1 MARVFFTSGLRPLAG
16 GVESIEIEAR
26 DVREL
31 LRVLDAR
38 FPGISSRIGESGA
51 IAIAI
56 DGEILPRAEAL
67 LERLRPESEV
77 HFLPQI
83 GGG

>member
-1 MARVFFTSGLRPLAG
+1 MARVFFSSGLRRLSG
-16 GVESIEIEAR
+16 GAESVEIGAR

-31 LRVLDAR
+31 LRALDVR
-38 FPGISSRIGESGA
+38 FPGLAVQIGEST
-51 IAIAI
+51 AIAI
-56 DGEILPRAEAL
+56 DGEILPHAEAL
-67 LERLRPESEV
+67 LERLRPDSEI

>member
-1 MARVFFTSGLRPLAG
+1 VARVFFSSGLRRLVG
-16 GVESIEIEAR
+16 GAESVEIEAR

-31 LRVLDAR
+31 LRALDAR
-38 FPGISSRIGESGA
+38 FPGLSTQIGDA
-51 IAIAI
+51 TAIAI
-56 DGEILPRAEAL
+56 DGEILPHAEAL
-67 LERLRPESEV
+67 MERLRPDSEV

>member
-1 MARVFFTSGLRPLAG
+1 MARVFFSSGLRRLVGFA
-16 GVESIEIEAR
+16 ESVEIEAR

-31 LRVLDAR
+31 LRALDAKY
-38 FPGISSRIGESGA
+38 PGFALLIGGTN
-51 IAIAI
+51 AIAI
-56 DGEILPRAEAL
+56 DGEIIPHREAL
-67 LERLRPESEV
+67 FESLRADSEV

>member
-1 MARVFFTSGLRPLAG
+1 MAHVVFSTGLRRLTG
-16 GVESIEIEAR
+16 GAESVEIDAR

-31 LRVLDAR
+31 LRALDAR
-38 FPGISSRIGESGA
+38 FPGLSTQLGDA
-51 IAIAI
+51 TAIAI
-56 DGEILPRAEAL
+56 DGEIIPRAEAVF
-67 LERLRPESEV
+67 ERLRPDSEV

>member
-1 MARVFFTSGLRPLAG
+1 VARVFFSSGLRRLVG
-16 GVESIEIEAR
+16 GVESVEIAAS

-31 LRVLDAR
+31 LRALDADY
-38 FPGISSRIGESGA
+38 PGLVTAIGDA
-51 IAIAI
+51 CAIAI
-56 DGEILPRAEAL
+56 DGEIIPHAEAQ
-67 LERLRPESEV
+67 LERLHPDSEI

>member
-1 MARVFFTSGLRPLAG
+1 VARVFFSSGLRRLVG
-16 GVESIEIEAR
+16 GVESAEIPAR

-31 LRVLDAR
+31 LRALDATY
-38 FPGISSRIGESGA
+38 PGFAAQIGDA
-51 IAIAI
+51 NAIAI
-56 DGEILPRAEAL
+56 DGEIIPHGEAVY
-67 LERLRPESEV
+67 ERLRPDSEV

>member
-1 MARVFFTSGLRPLAG
+1 MARVFFSSGLRRLTG
-16 GVESIEIEAR
+16 GAESVELEAR

-31 LRVLDAR
+31 LRALDADY
-38 FPGISSRIGESGA
+38 PGLLAQIGDTS
-51 IAIAI
+51 AIAI
-56 DGEILPRAEAL
+56 DGEILQHADAL

>member
-1 MARVFFTSGLRPLAG
+1 LARVFFSSGLRRMTG
-16 GVESIEIEAR
+16 GAESVEIAAR

-31 LRVLDAR
+31 LRALDVR
-38 FPGISSRIGESGA
+38 FPGLAAQIGDST
-51 IAIAI
+51 AIAI
-56 DGEILPRAEAL
+56 DGEILPHAEAL
-67 LERLRPESEV
+67 LERLRPDSEI

>member
-1 MARVFFTSGLRPLAG
+1 MARVFFSSGLRRLVG
-16 GVESIEIEAR
+16 GAESVEIDAR

-31 LRVLDAR
+31 LRALDAKY
-38 FPGISSRIGESGA
+38 PGFASRIGDA
-51 IAIAI
+51 NAIAI
-56 DGEILPRAEAL
+56 DGEIIPHGEAL
-67 LERLRPESEV
+67 LERLRPDSEV

>member
-1 MARVFFTSGLRPLAG
+1 VARVFFSSGLRRLVG
-16 GVESIEIEAR
+16 GVESAEIPAR

-31 LRVLDAR
+31 LRALDAKY
-38 FPGISSRIGESGA
+38 PGLSKQIGDTS
-51 IAIAI
+51 AIAI
-56 DGEILPRAEAL
+56 DGEIIPHAEAL
-67 LERLRPESEV
+67 LERLRPDSEV

>member
-1 MARVFFTSGLRPLAG
+1 MARVFFSSGLRRLVGGAESVEIAAG
-16 GVESIEIEAR
+16 

-31 LRVLDAR
+31 LRALDVDH
-38 FPGISSRIGESGA
+38 PGLLTAIGAAS
-51 IAIAI
+51 AIAI
-56 DGEILPRAEAL
+56 DGEIIPHAEAL
-67 LERLRPESEV
+67 LERLRPDSEV

>member
-1 MARVFFTSGLRPLAG
+1 MAHVFFSSGLRRLVG
-16 GVESIEIEAR
+16 GVESVEIAAR

-31 LRVLDAR
+31 LRALDADY
-38 FPGISSRIGESGA
+38 PGFAKQIGDA
-51 IAIAI
+51 NAIAI
-56 DGEILPRAEAL
+56 DGEIIPHGEAVF
-67 LERLRPESEV
+67 ERLRPDSEV

>member
-1 MARVFFTSGLRPLAG
+1 MARVFFSSGLQRLTG
-16 GVESIEIEAR
+16 GVDSVELEAR

-31 LRVLDAR
+31 LRALDAR
-38 FPGISSRIGESGA
+38 YPGLSTQIGDA
-51 IAIAI
+51 TAIAI
-56 DGEILPRAEAL
+56 DGEIIPRAEAIF
-67 LERLRPESEV
+67 ERLRPDAEI

>member
-1 MARVFFTSGLRPLAG
+1 VARVFFSSGLRRLVG
-16 GVESIEIEAR
+16 GVESVEIEAR

-31 LRVLDAR
+31 LRGLDAKY
-38 FPGISSRIGESGA
+38 PGFALGIGHA
-51 IAIAI
+51 NAIAI
-56 DGEILPRAEAL
+56 DGEIIPHAEAL
-67 LERLRPESEV
+67 LERLRPDSEV

>member
-1 MARVFFTSGLRPLAG
+1 MAHVFFSSGLRRLVG
-16 GVESIEIEAR
+16 GTESVEIEAR

-31 LRVLDAR
+31 LRALDTR
-38 FPGISSRIGESGA
+38 FPGVAKQIGDTS
-51 IAIAI
+51 AIAI
-56 DGEILPRAEAL
+56 DGEILPHAEAL
-67 LERLRPESEV
+67 MERLRPDSEV

>member
-1 MARVFFTSGLRPLAG
+1 VARVFFSSGLRRLVG
-16 GVESIEIEAR
+16 GAESVEIQAR

-31 LRVLDAR
+31 LRALDAR
-38 FPGISSRIGESGA
+38 FPGLSTQIGDA
-51 IAIAI
+51 TAIAI
-56 DGEILPRAEAL
+56 DGEILPHAEAL
-67 LERLRPESEV
+67 MESLRPDSEV

>member
-1 MARVFFTSGLRPLAG
+1 VARVFFSSGLRRLVG
-16 GVESIEIEAR
+16 GAESVEVAAR

-31 LRVLDAR
+31 LRALDAKY
-38 FPGISSRIGESGA
+38 PGFAAQIGDA

-56 DGEILPRAEAL
+56 DGEIIPRAEAL
-67 LERLRPESEV
+67 LERLRPDSEI

>member
-1 MARVFFTSGLRPLAG
+1 MARVFFSSGLRRLVG
-16 GVESIEIEAR
+16 GAESVEIEAR

-31 LRVLDAR
+31 LRALDAR
-38 FPGISSRIGESGA
+38 FPGLSTQIGDA
-51 IAIAI
+51 TAIAI
-56 DGEILPRAEAL
+56 DGEILPHAEAL
-67 LERLRPESEV
+67 MERLRPDSEV